1 MKLHLHAKS
10 DISDSQQYL
19 LNMSERELRR
29 YSYFYITKLS
39 AAKPRVYTKGR
50 VLCNLE
56 YTGILEIKSLFR
68 NSYKWHRCE
77 SNFTICRLKLRLK
90 SLKTFNKL
98 KLIPFWNQ
106 LTYWV
111 NLQNSKVSVLNEKN
125 GKNEAIYK

>member
-10 DISDSQQYL
+10 SDSQQYL
-19 LNMSERELRR
+19 LNMSEKELRR
-29 YSYFYITKLS
+29 NSYFYITKIS
-39 AAKPRVYTKGR
+39 AAKPRVYTKER
-50 VLCNLE
+50 VHCNLE

-77 SNFTICRLKLRLK
+77 SDFTICRLKLRLK
-90 SLKTFNKL
+90 SLKTFNKF
-98 KLIPFWNQ
+98 IPFWNQ

-111 NLQNSKVSVLNEKN
+111 KLQNSKVSVLNEKN